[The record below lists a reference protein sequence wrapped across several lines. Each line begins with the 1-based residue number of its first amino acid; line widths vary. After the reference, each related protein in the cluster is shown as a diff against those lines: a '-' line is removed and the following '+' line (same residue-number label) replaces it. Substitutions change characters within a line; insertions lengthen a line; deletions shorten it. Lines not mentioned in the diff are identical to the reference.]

1 MATNKITDSTF
12 NDILKT
18 DSNLIVV
25 DFWAEWCGPC
35 KMLGPVLEE
44 ISDTLQDSVS
54 IYKLN
59 TDENIASSQE
69 YQISS
74 IPCCIVFKEGKEVHR
89 IIGHK
94 PKDAF
99 IKELEPF
106 MS

>member
-1 MATNKITDSTF
+1 MATKTITDSTF
-12 NDILKT
+12 NEILASDKK
-18 DSNLIVV
+18 LIVV

-35 KMLGPVLEE
+35 KMIAPMLEQLSE
-44 ISDTLQDSVS
+44 TLEDKVS

-59 TDENIASSQE
+59 TDDNITSSQE

-74 IPCCIVFKEGKEVHR
+74 IPCCIVFKDGKEVHR

-94 PKDAF
+94 PADAF
-99 IKELEPF
+99 KKELEPF

>member
-1 MATNKITDSTF
+1 MATKKITDDTF
-12 NDILKT
+12 NNVLENDK
-18 DSNLIVV
+18 NLVVV

-35 KMLGPVLEE
+35 KMIAPMLEQLSE
-44 ISDTLQDSVS
+44 SLKDKVS

-59 TDENIASSQE
+59 TDDNITSAQE

-74 IPCCIVFKEGKEVHR
+74 IPCCVVFKNGEEVHR

-94 PKDAF
+94 PAEAF
-99 IKELEPF
+99 TKELEPF